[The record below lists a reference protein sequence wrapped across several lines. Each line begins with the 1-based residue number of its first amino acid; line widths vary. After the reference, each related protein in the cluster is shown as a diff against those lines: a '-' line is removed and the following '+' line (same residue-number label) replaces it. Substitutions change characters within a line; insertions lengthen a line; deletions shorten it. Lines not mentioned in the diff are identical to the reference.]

1 MELVFNA
8 PVATNAV
15 TNEHRISELEKHIE
29 CLKNQVE
36 AANKSIV
43 NIERRLNIE
52 QRCNIEQQ
60 RNIENTPKCNL
71 PHITY
76 DGSVYISMNNRLIR
90 MINDALISACPLFV
104 SFVNND
110 YEIII
115 QRNTVPV
122 VVCRIQSQS
131 TVYTIDLHGNV
142 INKAYSNPDRYH
154 LMAHYAPESCEDDT
168 LINAVNLQ
176 ANWDDFTDRIN
187 KLTNEYSG

>member
-15 TNEHRISELEKHIE
+15 TNKRRNSELEKHIE
-29 CLKNQVE
+29 CLKNQVK
-36 AANKSIV
+36 AVNKSIV
-43 NIERRLNIE
+43 NIE
-52 QRCNIEQQ
+52 QQ
-60 RNIENTPKCNL
+60 LNIENTPKCNL

-90 MINDALISACPLFV
+90 MINDALISACPSFA

-115 QRNTVPV
+115 PHNMVPV

-142 INKAYSNPDRYH
+142 INKAYSDPDRYH
-154 LMAHYAPESCEDDT
+154 LLAHYAPESCEDDT
-168 LINAVNLQ
+168 LINAVNLRV
-176 ANWDDFTDRIN
+176 NWDDFTDRIN